1 MSKKQINNETV
12 NEQVHI
18 NPDEIII
25 EKAPASSV
33 DGNVEQNI
41 VEETANVEQGQPVVE
56 ENATVEN
63 VQTETTASVV
73 VVGQTQIS
81 DVPAVLKLVAEDYQ
95 TISQNSESEV
105 VENEQTSEDIG
116 VISQSDLDSRP
127 RAENQVDKGK
137 LKLGDTAIKK
147 LKLNTRKKIM
157 VGAIVMIMLASTIG
171 AIVDNNRLGKEI
183 KSVVENRQ
191 EVGTEMAGL
200 LNVDYT
206 YQDGKFVKNNVQKLS
221 SNIINYAAISSLDE
235 LKVAIKNAENDKD
248 LTKKDLQDLKNS
260 YIKLNS
266 EFSGV
271 KTNVNNLS
279 AKVEEL
285 ANKDF
290 LPSSK
295 LFKKFGDVKDDLK
308 NSVGVEVEQEQKS
321 YENLSSEQGNGNS
334 DKSISEM
341 SMREVE
347 SVMEKD
353 LADANEAISALESAL
368 LPHVPSTETVQGWF
382 NDKEI
387 FLKEMLSASGAR
399 PTSIQNVAY
408 DESSSLMQIVA
419 FSRERGVG
427 PNGTDKE
434 GYIVLNVKVDS
445 QELIG
450 KTDSE
455 VKALLN
461 KKYNDVKSSND
472 ISVQN
477 SIQANYVERLSEV
490 MKHDGQLKLGKGY
503 DFNQVFVN
511 FEKKNTENGVMVRP
525 VIYCI
530 QETATLSFDGESNA
544 MLAELYKGDAVVVKG
559 NMTAMDV
566 LNSSMFRLLD
576 MGDELPLA

>member
-18 NPDEIII
+18 NPDDIII
-25 EKAPASSV
+25 ENAPASSV

-41 VEETANVEQGQPVVE
+41 VEENANVEQGQPVVE

-63 VQTETTASVV
+63 VQTETTVTEIAVE
-73 VVGQTQIS
+73 QEQIS
-81 DVPAVLKLVAEDYQ
+81 DVPAVIERVAEN
-95 TISQNSESEV
+95 SQDSESEI

-127 RAENQVDKGK
+127 LAENQVDKGK

-157 VGAIVMIMLASTIG
+157 VGAIVVIMLASTIG

-191 EVGTEMAGL
+191 EVGSEMAGL

-206 YQDGKFVKNNVQKLS
+206 YKDGKFVKNDVQKLS

-308 NSVGVEVEQEQKS
+308 NSVGVEQEQKN

-334 DKSISEM
+334 SIQNISEM

-353 LADANEAISALESAL
+353 LADANDAISALESAL

-382 NDKEI
+382 NDKEV

-399 PTSIQNVAY
+399 PTSIQNVVF

-419 FSRERGVG
+419 FSRERGVNPDG
-427 PNGTDKE
+427 SDKE

-461 KKYNDVKSSND
+461 KKYNEVKSSND

-477 SIQANYVERLSEV
+477 SIRANYVERLSEV

-503 DFNQVFVN
+503 NFSDVFVN
-511 FEKKNTENGVMVRP
+511 FEKKNTEYGVMVRP
-525 VIYCI
+525 VIYHI
-530 QETATLSFDGESNA
+530 QETATLSLDGESNA

-566 LNSSMFRLLD
+566 LNSSMFRFLD

>member
-25 EKAPASSV
+25 EEAPASSV

-41 VEETANVEQGQPVVE
+41 VEENANAEQVQPVVE

-63 VQTETTASVV
+63 AQTETAASVV

-81 DVPAVLKLVAEDYQ
+81 DVPAVLKLVAENSQ
-95 TISQNSESEV
+95 TTSQNSESEV

-191 EVGTEMAGL
+191 AVGSEMAGL

-308 NSVGVEVEQEQKS
+308 NSVGVEQEPKN

-334 DKSISEM
+334 NIQNISEM

-353 LADANEAISALESAL
+353 LADANEAISALESAM

-419 FSRERGVG
+419 FSRERGVNPDG
-427 PNGTDKE
+427 SDKE

-455 VKALLN
+455 VKELLN
-461 KKYNDVKSSND
+461 GKYNDVKSSND

-490 MKHDGQLKLGKGY
+490 MKHNGQLKLGKGY

-511 FEKKNTENGVMVRP
+511 FEKKNTESGVMVRP
-525 VIYCI
+525 VIYYI
-530 QETATLSFDGESNA
+530 QETAALGLDGESNA

-566 LNSSMFRLLD
+566 LNSSMFRFLEMD
-576 MGDELPLA
+576 DELPLV